1 MWWQAAARADAASGS
16 PCDSLPAAA
25 TGQTRSTVKAG
36 AKVPLPS
43 AAVPPLSLSLS
54 LSFSPPLSLPPGAAP
69 PPSLVPSRVRCSP
82 SLSARVGQG
91 DVGPV
96 RRISEGKGASGTPD
110 LEGFLEDYPHENPS
124 RKLSFGDGAGGAGR
138 GPGAGMY
145 TPHLPSHAR
154 ARTHPHINTY
164 TPPAAPTHPACV
176 RACER
181 ERERERER
189 DTRTHARAHTCTHRH
204 GAMRTFPLQPRSNT
218 SRASISEASVSSQ
231 RLEMPA
237 CCGVP
242 KSCPSCARR
251 VPPADRKSCD
261 SGLVW
266 GLGFRV

>member
-164 TPPAAPTHPACV
+164 THTQPRPHTL
-176 RACER
+176 RASERASER

-189 DTRTHARAHTCTHRH
+189 YTHTRARTHMYTQTRRH
-204 GAMRTFPLQPRSNT
+204 AN
-218 SRASISEASVSSQ
+218 I
-231 RLEMPA
+231 PA
-237 CCGVP
+237 PTTKQHV
-242 KSCPSCARR
+242 
-251 VPPADRKSCD
+251 
-261 SGLVW
+261 
-266 GLGFRV
+266 